1 MTKKHRSEEHLVPMQ
16 SPSMKSWGMP
26 ADLPKQNVVI
36 ECGWGR
42 IIFGHTFHDN
52 TKIAEILRDEKE
64 GFRDIAFYLRDPQ
77 VVLSYA
83 PQNLF
88 IDPSYTFRLWL
99 DEYTPLQEKS
109 DMFSVRPLHP
119 LKDIERVNWIYHVHN
134 MVPADPD
141 VLRDI
146 REKQCID
153 YWVAVENETEE
164 VIAVCMSID
173 HRAAFEDPE
182 NGSSLWALAV
192 DPQAKHSGIGI
203 QLVQSVAEHYKSKGR
218 SFIDLSV
225 LYSNKA
231 AIDLYKKL
239 GFVQVPVFSV
249 KNKNAINEKLF
260 SGPQPE
266 SSLNPY
272 STIIINEAR
281 RRGIRVD
288 VLDPVDNYFR
298 LSFGGAS
305 MICRESLTEL
315 TSAIAMSRCADKE
328 TTHRL
333 LANAGLR
340 VPEQQVAASPE
351 ENIRFLERHGN
362 LVVKPADSEQGKGI
376 TVNISSPEEL
386 DPAIAKAAN
395 ICSKVL
401 LEEMVEGADLRIIV
415 INYKV
420 VAAAVRKPPK
430 ITGDGKHSIV
440 ELVKK
445 QSRRREKASQGES
458 SIPIDDELVRTVAM
472 SGFRL
477 EDTLPKGVELEVR
490 KTANLHTG
498 GTIHDVTTTLH
509 PDLAIAAC
517 KAAGIL
523 GIPVTGLDFI
533 VDSPGKDDYVIIE
546 ANERPGLANH
556 EPQPTAERFIDFLFP
571 QSIARTLP

>member
-1 MTKKHRSEEHLVPMQ
+1 MTGKHRSEEHLVPMQ
-16 SPSMKSWGMP
+16 SPSMKSWGKP

-52 TKIAEILRDEKE
+52 TGIAEILRDEKE

-119 LKDIERVNWIYHVHN
+119 LKDIDRVNWIYHVHN

-173 HRAAFEDPE
+173 HAAAFDDPE

-192 DPQAKHSGIGI
+192 DPQAKHPGIGL
-203 QLVQSVAEHYKSKGR
+203 QLVQSVAEHYKSKER
-218 SFIDLSV
+218 RFIDLSV
-225 LYSNKA
+225 LHSNRA
-231 AIDLYKKL
+231 AIELYKKL

-272 STIIINEAR
+272 SNIIINEAR

-298 LSFGGAS
+298 LSYGGS
-305 MICRESLTEL
+305 SVVCRESLTEL

-333 LANAGLR
+333 LSNAGLR
-340 VPEQQVAASPE
+340 VPEQKAASSPE
-351 ENIRFLERHGN
+351 ENRRFLDRHGR

-386 DPAIAKAAN
+386 DPAIRKAAN
-395 ICSKVL
+395 VCSKVL

-415 INYKV
+415 IDYNV
-420 VAAAVRKPPK
+420 VAAAVRKPPT
-430 ITGDGKHSIV
+430 ITGDGKHSII

-458 SIPIDDELVRTVAM
+458 SIPLDDELGRTVAM
-472 SGFRL
+472 AGFRL
-477 EDTLPKGVELEVR
+477 EDTLPKGMELEVR

-498 GTIHDVTTTLH
+498 GTIHDVTATLH
-509 PDLAIAAC
+509 PGLAMAAC

-533 VDSPGKDDYVIIE
+533 VDSPEKDDYVIIE

-571 QSIARTLP
+571 QSIARTIP